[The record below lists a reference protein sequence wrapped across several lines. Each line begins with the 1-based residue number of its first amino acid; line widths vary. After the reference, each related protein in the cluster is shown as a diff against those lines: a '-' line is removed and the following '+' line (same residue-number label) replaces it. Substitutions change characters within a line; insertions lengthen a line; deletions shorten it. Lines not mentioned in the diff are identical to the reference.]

1 MKEKVARRAV
11 SLALA
16 GLVAAGCALPALA
29 APEADPGKAVID
41 NADVLTADTENYITE
56 LDLALQERCGAQIGV
71 YTVDTIGNYTMEGY
85 TRDLANAWGLG
96 DADLDNGIVLV
107 MAIGEDDYRAMCG
120 AGLERQ
126 FTVAMLQD
134 VLNENLEPAWQDGD
148 YDTGTRD
155 TVRAMADTLCTIYG
169 ININLDDPAA
179 SASGTVAT
187 PARGPSVNWAGVVAL
202 VVVIA
207 VVALVLF
214 APRGPGG
221 PGGPRFIF
229 LGGWGRPWR
238 PRPPRPPRPPRRPPP
253 PPRGPGGY
261 GGFGGPRPGGGF
273 RTGGGSFRGGGAGRM
288 GGRSFGGGSFGGG
301 AGRSG
306 GFRTGGGSFRGGGAG
321 RR

>member
-148 YDTGTRD
+148 YDTGARD

-187 PARGPSVNWAGVVAL
+187 PARGPSVNWAERA
-202 VVVIA
+202 
-207 VVALVLF
+207 
-214 APRGPGG
+214 
-221 PGGPRFIF
+221 
-229 LGGWGRPWR
+229 
-238 PRPPRPPRPPRRPPP
+238 
-253 PPRGPGGY
+253 
-261 GGFGGPRPGGGF
+261 
-273 RTGGGSFRGGGAGRM
+273 
-288 GGRSFGGGSFGGG
+288 
-301 AGRSG
+301 
-306 GFRTGGGSFRGGGAG
+306 
-321 RR
+321 